1 MNWYSLLVFIHV
13 VSAIILSAGTLL
25 SLFGQIAL
33 RRAERVEQARSILG
47 LLAISEP
54 VVGIAIVLTPVVGII
69 MTVNTW
75 GWQTGW
81 INVALGS
88 MLFLLFPVG
97 AFTGIRRGKIAKA
110 VEHMPDGPLPAS
122 IHQQIHAPLHGTT
135 GNLMVTLVLGMEFL
149 MTTKPALNGSLITIA
164 ASVLLGVAVSLP
176 LWHGEAVQKHGHD
189 NNLNAVQ

>member
-1 MNWYSLLVFIHV
+1 MNWYPLMVFVHV

-25 SLFGQIAL
+25 SLFSQIAL

-54 VVGIAIVLTPVVGII
+54 VVGLAIVLTPVVGII
-69 MTVNTW
+69 MTLNTW

-88 MLFLLFPVG
+88 MLFLLLPVG

-110 VEHMPDGPLPAS
+110 VEQMLDGPLPAS

-149 MTTKPALNGSLITIA
+149 MTTKPALDGSLIA
-164 ASVLLGVAVSLP
+164 MAVSVLLGVAVSLP
-176 LWHGEAVQKHGHD
+176 LWRGEAVQKHGHD
-189 NNLNAVQ
+189 NLNPVQ